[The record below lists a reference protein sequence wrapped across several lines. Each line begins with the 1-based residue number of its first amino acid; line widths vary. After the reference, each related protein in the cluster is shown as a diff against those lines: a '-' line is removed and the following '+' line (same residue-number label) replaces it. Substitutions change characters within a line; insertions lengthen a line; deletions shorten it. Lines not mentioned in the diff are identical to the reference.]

1 MEKSQHIKRSWNV
14 NIQYKC
20 EVSII
25 ICLWNLENY
34 QPENK
39 KIADIYK

>member
-1 MEKSQHIKRSWNV
+1 M

-25 ICLWNLENY
+25 ICLWNPKNY
-34 QPENK
+34 QPYNK